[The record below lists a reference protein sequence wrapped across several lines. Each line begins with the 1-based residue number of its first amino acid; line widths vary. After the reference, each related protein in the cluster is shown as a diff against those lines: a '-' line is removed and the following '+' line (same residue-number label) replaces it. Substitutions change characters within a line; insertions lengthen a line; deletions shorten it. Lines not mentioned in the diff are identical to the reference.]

1 MSGAASLTPDPRA
14 REEQGQRAWRV
25 RDAEHA
31 DVVGVARAVAALLR
45 ELGATPPPHAAM
57 QDVAEIVVENPG
69 SGVLL
74 IAEAQDRLI
83 GLLSASWQ
91 IAMHV
96 PGSYGLIQ
104 DLWVARAWRG
114 QAVGASLVRAFEQRA
129 RALGVSRLE
138 VGLPKETY
146 ARLEATSAFYSARG
160 FEPLGPRMRRL
171 IA

>member
-1 MSGAASLTPDPRA
+1 MSGSASLTPDPRA
-14 REEQGQRAWRV
+14 REQDQRAWRV
-25 RDAEHA
+25 RDAEYA
-31 DVVGVARAVAALLR
+31 DIGGVAAAVAELLK
-45 ELGATPPPHAAM
+45 ELGATPPPQAAM
-57 QDVAEIVVENPG
+57 QDIAEAVVENPG

-114 QAVGASLVRAFEQRA
+114 QAVGASLVRALEDRA
-129 RALGVSRLE
+129 RAHGVARLE
-138 VGLPKETY
+138 VGLPKESFPG
-146 ARLEATSAFYSARG
+146 LEATSGFYSARG

-171 IA
+171 IE